1 MSSLTLYHVQLD
13 LLNMQLT
20 SFFLSCLTGKE
31 TCRRQI
37 YGSAETVGGSARDVE
52 VGEGGT

>member
-1 MSSLTLYHVQLD
+1 
-13 LLNMQLT
+13 MQLT